1 MAEMTFAEAVN
12 QAIMEIMEREPRAI
26 LIGGIGGPA
35 RQKFPNRVK
44 DPPIAELGYCGIAA
58 GAAMTGLRP
67 IVSVGTGTFIYEA
80 LPQVLNEAMVAR
92 YGSAGQVTCPVVF
105 HIRAGIRG
113 AGALQHSA
121 SPQPMFWN
129 TPGIQIVAPAT
140 PADARGLMLTAALR
154 SQDPTLFIDHQR
166 LAGLRGPVPESDG
179 EVPFGVA
186 AVRREGSD
194 VSIIACSIMVP
205 RALEAAERLARED
218 GISAEVVDLRTLV
231 PLDKGAILKSVA
243 KTGRAVIADETQRS
257 CGVTAELAA
266 VLAEEG
272 FQHLRAP
279 VRRVA
284 IPDVHISFAKTE
296 EDYVTP
302 SAHHIVAAAREIVRK
317 SGN

>member
-1 MAEMTFAEAVN
+1 MAEMTFADAVN
-12 QAIMEIMEREPRAI
+12 AAVMEIMEREPRTI

-35 RQKFPNRVK
+35 RQKYPNRVK

-67 IVSVGTGTFIYEA
+67 IVGIGTGTFIYEGI
-80 LPQVLNEAMVAR
+80 PQVLNEAAVAR

-121 SPQPMFWN
+121 APQPMFWN

-140 PADARGLMLTAALR
+140 PADAKGLMLTAGLR
-154 SQDPTLFIDHQR
+154 SQDPVLFVDHQR
-166 LAGLRGPVPESDG
+166 LAGLKG
-179 EVPFGVA
+179 EVPDGDPNMPFGKAV
-186 AVRREGSD
+186 VRREGTD
-194 VSIIACSIMVP
+194 VSIIASSIMVP
-205 RALEAAERLARED
+205 RALDAAEQLARE

-231 PLDKGAILKSVA
+231 PLDKATVLASVA
-243 KTGRAVIADETQRS
+243 KTGRAIVADETQRS
-257 CGVTAELAA
+257 CGVSAELAA
-266 VLAEEG
+266 IIAEEG
-272 FQHLRAP
+272 FSSLKAP

-284 IPDVHISFAKTE
+284 IPDVHISFARTE

-302 SAHHIVAAAREIVRK
+302 SAHHIVTAAKEICK
-317 SGN
+317 